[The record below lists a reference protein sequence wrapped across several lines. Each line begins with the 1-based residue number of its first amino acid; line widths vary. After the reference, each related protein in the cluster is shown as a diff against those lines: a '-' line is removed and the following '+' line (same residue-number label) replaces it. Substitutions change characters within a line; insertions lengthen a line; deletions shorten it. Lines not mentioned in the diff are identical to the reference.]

1 MNRRNFVF
9 LASGVV
15 ISSLCG
21 CSWWN
26 EQTVRSQ
33 SPEEPVNVSHTK
45 LVGDFAVPTGILP
58 ARVDGIGLVVGLR
71 GTGGDPVPSPQRS
84 VLVEEMRKMGVENP
98 NQVLASGNVAL
109 VIMQGAMR
117 PGIQQGDRFD
127 IEVRVPAQGDTTSLR
142 GGILALARLT
152 ETDIQDNQVLT
163 GNLLAY
169 AEGPIMVD
177 PSADAKKDRVAACHG
192 WILGGGIAVCNRPLG
207 LVLTPEFQD
216 ARISAKVAMAV
227 NKRFNTIQTGHK
239 DGMAEARDNR
249 YINLK
254 VHPRYKDNIARYIQ
268 VVRSLPVVEG
278 PAERAKRIHLLEGQ
292 LLNPETSSAAALQL
306 EAAGGDGVDA
316 LMKGVQSRNLEIQFY
331 SAEAL
336 AYLDRHEAAE
346 PLGKIA
352 RDERAFRVYAL
363 AALGAMQDP
372 TAADQLRGLLSS
384 SSAETRYGAFRALWT
399 MNKNHPLVRG
409 ETFDNQ
415 FTYHVLNVDGP
426 PMIHVTRSRLAEVV
440 VFGSHQ
446 QFRLPIA
453 VSAGN
458 HIAIRD
464 QENGQICVTKYVV
477 GELDQKRVVSPRVDD
492 VIHAVADLGGTYPDV
507 VQALQ
512 EAKTQGSLVS
522 RFEVDALP
530 EAGLTYERVAVNAD
544 RPNDAAK
551 TREMGQNAEQTATA
565 TPKSPTPTL
574 FEKKAGKGEK
584 AVDVKPEE
592 KSAKDSDEK
601 PETNKGFFAK
611 LWGG

>member
-33 SPEEPVNVSHTK
+33 SPEDNVSHTK

-58 ARVDGIGLVVGLR
+58 ARVEGIGLVVGLR
-71 GTGGDPVPSPQRS
+71 GTGGDPVPSPQRTA
-84 VLVEEMRKMGVENP
+84 LVDEMRKMGVENP

-109 VIMQGAMR
+109 VMMQGAMR

-127 IEVRVPAQGDTTSLR
+127 IKVRVPAQGDTTSLR
-142 GGILALARLT
+142 GGILARARLT

-169 AEGPIMVD
+169 AQGPIMVD
-177 PSADAKKDRVAACHG
+177 PSADAKKNRIAACEG
-192 WILGGGIAVCNRPLG
+192 WILGGGVAIGNRPLG
-207 LVLTPEFQD
+207 LVLTPEFED
-216 ARISAKVAMAV
+216 ARISAKVATAI

-239 DGMAEARDNR
+239 DGMAEARDDK

-254 VHPRYKDNIARYIQ
+254 VHPHYKDNVARYIQ
-268 VVRSLPVVEG
+268 VVRSLPVVEAA
-278 PAERAKRIHLLEGQ
+278 AERAKRIHLLEGQ
-292 LLNPETSSAAALQL
+292 LLNPETSSVAALQL
-306 EAAGGDGVDA
+306 EAAGGDGVDT
-316 LMKGVQSRNLEIQFY
+316 LLKGVQSQNLEIQFY

-336 AYLDRHEAAE
+336 AYLERHEAAE

-352 RDERAFRVYAL
+352 RDEPPFRVYAL

-409 ETFDNQ
+409 EMFDNQ

-426 PMIHVTRSRLAEVV
+426 PMVHVTRSRLAEVV
-440 VFGSHQ
+440 LFGSHQ
-446 QFRLPIA
+446 QFQLPIA

-464 QENGQICVTKYVV
+464 QENGQICVTKYAV
-477 GELDQKRVVSPRVDD
+477 GELDQKRAVSPCVDD
-492 VIHAVADLGGTYPDV
+492 VIRAVVDLGGTYPDV

-512 EAKTQGSLVS
+512 EAKKQGSLAS

-530 EAGLTYERVAVNAD
+530 EAGRTYQRTAVGVN
-544 RPNDAAK
+544 RSTDAAK
-551 TREMGQNAEQTATA
+551 AREMGQNAEQTATA
-565 TPKSPTPTL
+565 TPASPTPTL
-574 FEKKAGKGEK
+574 FEKKAAKGEK
-584 AVDVKPEE
+584 TADANPEE
-592 KSAKDSDEK
+592 KSVKDSEVQ
-601 PETNKGFFAK
+601 PETKKGFFAK